1 MKRLVHLLAIPVLA
15 VMTGCTTVRP
25 IVHDPSYAP
34 TPPAQPAPQAANNG
48 AIYQV
53 ADEPRQGMSLFEDQK
68 AQRVGDVLTIVLQEN
83 TSASKQA
90 TTTTSKDQQID
101 FPNPTILG
109 GSVTHAG
116 KNILEN
122 SVDQSRDFSGDGESS
137 QSNTLTGNIT
147 VTVADV
153 LPNGN
158 LVVKGQKVLS
168 LNQGD
173 EYIRFSGIVRPA
185 DIQTD
190 NTVLS
195 TQVANVQVTYGGS
208 GVVADSNRMGWL
220 ARFFNSVLWP
230 F

>member
-1 MKRLVHLLAIPVLA
+1 MKRIIYLLAVPALA
-15 VMTGCTTVRP
+15 LMTGCTTVRP

-34 TPPAQPAPQAANNG
+34 ARPVEPAPQAANNG
-48 AIYQV
+48 AIYQTGY
-53 ADEPRQGMSLFEDQK
+53 EPRQGMRLFEDQK
-68 AQRVGDVLTIVLQEN
+68 ARHVGDILTIVLQEK

-90 TTTTSKDQQID
+90 TTTTSKEQQID
-101 FPNPTILG
+101 FPNPTIFG

-122 SVDQSRDFSGDGESS
+122 SVDQSRDFSGDGKSS
-137 QSNTLTGNIT
+137 QSNTLTGNVT

-158 LVVKGQKVLS
+158 LVVKGEKVLS
-168 LNQGD
+168 LNEGD
-173 EYIRFSGIVRPA
+173 EYVRFAGIVRQA
-185 DIQTD
+185 DIQPD

>member
-1 MKRLVHLLAIPVLA
+1 MKRLAYLLAIPVLA
-15 VMTGCTTVRP
+15 VVTGCTTVQP
-25 IVHDPSYAP
+25 IVHDPSYEP
-34 TPPAQPAPQAANNG
+34 TPPVEPAPQASGNG
-48 AIYQV
+48 AIYQ
-53 ADEPRQGMSLFEDQK
+53 AAEEPRKGMSLFEDKK
-68 AQRVGDVLTIVLQEN
+68 ARRVGDILTIVLQEN

-101 FPNPTILG
+101 FPSPTIFG
-109 GSVTHAG
+109 GSVTHNG

-147 VTVADV
+147 VTVAAV
-153 LPNGN
+153 QANGN
-158 LVVKGQKVLS
+158 LVVKGEKVLS

-173 EYIRFSGIVRPA
+173 EYIRFAGIVRPA
-185 DIQTD
+185 DIQPD